1 MRDRQSARLSTGGSL
16 GGYAPSMRQATQGA
30 KRKTCRLSEPGQ
42 SAAHATPTG
51 PVPLPETGGPVG
63 PLLREVFERLQHKQ
77 KASDARIAVLETEAT
92 HAQENLDRIWSS
104 YRELVQLHYGA
115 SS

>member
-1 MRDRQSARLSTGGSL
+1 
-16 GGYAPSMRQATQGA
+16 
-30 KRKTCRLSEPGQ
+30 
-42 SAAHATPTG
+42 
-51 PVPLPETGGPVG
+51 VG

-92 HAQENLDRIWSS
+92 HAQENLDRLHSS